1 MPDNKKTVVDLFCGC
16 GGLSCGFQKAGYEV
30 AGAFDNWPVAIDTY
44 NRNLEDEAELLD
56 LSNLDEVFTRLDELF
71 ANDEIDGI
79 IGGPPCQDFSTAG
92 KRIEADRAN
101 LTEKYAEI
109 ISKYKPSF
117 FLMENVPNAQK
128 AKSFRRAIEVLKK
141 AGYGI
146 TEQVLDASY
155 CGVPQARKRLITVG
169 FLDKNKD
176 GGEFREKLLEGLS
189 ETQTTLRDYFGDE
202 LDTEYIYV
210 HPRSYARR
218 AIFSIDEPAP
228 TMRGQNR
235 PISPGYPGHHGD
247 AGPVSEARPLTAEER
262 ARVQTFEGW
271 TWEGTKTAKNQMIG
285 NAVPV
290 LLAKYVAEV
299 IEKFLD

>member
-1 MPDNKKTVVDLFCGC
+1 MTDNKKVIDLFCGC

-30 AGAFDNWPVAIDTY
+30 VGAFDNWDAALDVY
-44 NRNLEDEAELLD
+44 NANLEDTAEKLD
-56 LSNLDEVFTRLDELF
+56 LSNLDEVFNRLDEIF
-71 ANDEIDGI
+71 ENNVVDGI

-101 LTEKYAEI
+101 LTEKYAAI

-128 AKSFRRAIEVLKK
+128 AKSFRNAIAELKK

-155 CGVPQARKRLITVG
+155 CGVPQKRKRLITVG
-169 FLDKNKD
+169 FLDKNTT
-176 GGEFREKLLEGLS
+176 GEEFREKLLENLS
-189 ETQTTLRDYFGDE
+189 EEQTTLRDYFGDS
-202 LDTEYIYV
+202 LKTQYIYV

-235 PISPGYPGHHGD
+235 PVSPGYPGHRGD
-247 AGPVSEARPLTAEER
+247 AGPIDQARPLTAEER

-271 TWEGTKTAKNQMIG
+271 TWFGTKTAKNQMIG

-290 LLAKYVAEV
+290 LLAKYVADV
-299 IEKFLD
+299 IEEFLN

>member
-1 MPDNKKTVVDLFCGC
+1 MSDNRKIVDLFCGC
-16 GGLSCGFQKAGYEV
+16 GCGFQKAGYEV
-30 AGAFDNWPVAIDTY
+30 AGAFDNWSAAIETY
-44 NRNLEDEAELLD
+44 NCNLEDNAELLD
-56 LSNLDEVFTRLDELF
+56 LSNLDEVFDKLDELF
-71 ANDEIDGI
+71 KKNQIDGI

-109 ISKYKPSF
+109 ISRYKPVF

-128 AKSFRRAIEVLKK
+128 AKSFRKAIDVLTK

-146 TEQVLDASY
+146 TEQILDASY

-169 FLDKNKD
+169 FLDKNKT
-176 GGEFREKLLEGLS
+176 GEEFRKVLLDGLS

-202 LDTEYIYV
+202 LGTQYIYV

-247 AGPVSEARPLTAEER
+247 AGPVGEARPLTAEER

-290 LLAKYVAEV
+290 LLAKYVAKA
-299 IEKFLD
+299 IDDFLS